1 MLPIPIAARQ
11 DAAVT
16 LLRRSVPRMRC
27 NSVKLPTA
35 TGSSATN
42 SWSSI
47 ATLVTANSS
56 SKLLAAVILWRAGH
70 QILYKSYASAEHI

>member
-1 MLPIPIAARQ
+1 MLPVPIAARQ

-16 LLRRSVPRMRC
+16 LLRRQVPRMRC

-35 TGSSATN
+35 TGSLTTN
-42 SWSSI
+42 FWSNV

-56 SKLLAAVILWRAGH
+56 SKLLAAIILWRAGH